1 MPGSLRVQTMSL
13 FLILFSST
21 LSGCFSDSSE
31 FECNEEEYW
40 DEWSADSP
48 YPGLDCESGPSKTLS
63 LTIFVYKDNEGIDWI
78 IETEQII
85 AGIELINSVYNPHN
99 INFTLGE
106 VININQS
113 FPDINDEEET
123 SPGVIGNSSE
133 NGGDYGDGVSIN
145 QLGESFGEAYN
156 KSNVNI
162 VLVSDGW
169 GAYSMFPWYSQE
181 YYVTFVRASTFHS
194 SYIPAHEIGHFL
206 GLYHTHQNHQNI
218 GTDSDLDYALSW
230 SQDWIIPIEECYR
243 TGDFV
248 CDTPYDCYTWCEE
261 DIDCSASDLYNPN
274 PKPGEESDVPQ
285 CTTEEHNPSLLN
297 LMSRYGDRQE
307 ITDDQGARARFFI
320 QFMSE
325 NERNGNQLVL
335 IE

>member
-1 MPGSLRVQTMSL
+1 MAL
-13 FLILFSST
+13 FLIMFSST
-21 LSGCFSDSSE
+21 LSGCFSGSSE
-31 FECNEEEYW
+31 FDCNEEEYW

-63 LTIFVYKDNEGIDWI
+63 LTIFVYKDNEGIDWL
-78 IETEQII
+78 IETEQIVT
-85 AGIELINSVYNPHN
+85 GIELINSVYNPHN
-99 INFTLGE
+99 INFILGE

-113 FPDINDEEET
+113 FPDVNDEEE
-123 SPGVIGNSSE
+123 SNPEVIGNSSD

-145 QLGESFGEAYN
+145 QLGESFRESYN
-156 KSNVNI
+156 KSNVNV

-169 GAYSMFPWYSQE
+169 GAYSMFPWYNQE
-181 YYVTFVRASTFHS
+181 YYVTFARASTFNF

-206 GLYHTHQNHQNI
+206 GLYHTHQNHQNV
-218 GTDSDLDYALSW
+218 GTDSDLNNALSW
-230 SQDWIIPIEECYR
+230 TEQWVIPLEECYS

-274 PKPGEESDVPQ
+274 PKPGDESDAPQ
-285 CTTEEHNPSLLN
+285 CTAEQHNPSLSN

-307 ITDDQGARARFFI
+307 ITDDQGARARYFI
-320 QFMSE
+320 QYMSE
-325 NERNGNQLVL
+325 NERNGNQLIL